1 MGGAMSAIEDVTRLL
16 ATGYVPYHG
25 VVDGSVY
32 ERLKCLRPKRAR
44 WFTRDTRKICVG
56 CSNHC
61 AVADSLGFELT
72 LPVSGRAKR
81 LCFAVLPAV
90 SALELL
96 EKKLFLTVPEA
107 EFVLNVST
115 RTVYNLLEEGR
126 LERHPDPP
134 TRITAASVRQE
145 AERRE
150 GVPAQ

>member
-1 MGGAMSAIEDVTRLL
+1 MSMIEDVTRLL

-32 ERLKCLRPKRAR
+32 ERLKCPRPKRAK
-44 WFTRDTRKICVG
+44 WFTREAKKICLG
-56 CSNHC
+56 CSRGC
-61 AVADSLGFELT
+61 VVADAMGFELT

-81 LCFAVLPAV
+81 LCFAELPAV
-90 SALELL
+90 SARDLL

-115 RTVYNLLEEGR
+115 RSVYNLLEEGR
-126 LERHPDPP
+126 LTRHPDPP
-134 TRITAASVRQE
+134 TRITSASVRQE

-150 GVPAQ
+150 GGCCG